1 MQTRVLDETL
11 QVSWSLTQQHD
22 KKLAAWHNRRKTR
35 LTYQMRGNR
44 VAVAVDY
51 SAGTITFSEVG
62 PSNNLIH
69 LHTFTT
75 TFTQPVC
82 LGFGLYKAELNSR
95 ISIIKVWCADSQ
107 EDQTSVGLC
116 AVFFRAFSK

>member
-1 MQTRVLDETL
+1 MPLNKVNTCAYILGYLLMSYLFYMVNGVTSLHP

-35 LTYQMRGNR
+35 LSHQMTSNR

-62 PSNNLIH
+62 SSNSLIH
-69 LHTFTT
+69 LHTFSSS
-75 TFTQPVC
+75 FTQPLC
-82 LGFGLYKAELNSR
+82 LGFGLYKAELKSR
-95 ISIIKVWCADSQ
+95 ISIVKV
-107 EDQTSVGLC
+107 
-116 AVFFRAFSK
+116 